1 MKRKIIGE
9 GSYGCVHRPSIY
21 CKTIPSPGFNYK
33 TYVSKLMKTKNAKKE
48 LAEFLIIGKIDP
60 TNKYHLGQPI
70 LCKPDISEPSV
81 KNDID
86 NCKYINSNN
95 IKINEDKYSLLVLKY
110 GGPDLKIFCLNYIK
124 KYLKTHKT
132 ERTDKFWLEVHNLI
146 KGIKFFKDNGIIH
159 NDIKPQNILFNTTN
173 GKMKYI
179 DFGLTRTKKE
189 IINSSLNNQNYLSI
203 FHWSYPFDCAF
214 MDIAEYNKYKQF
226 NNKTQIKKSLSE
238 LIVNNSATQT
248 PTNSFNLPISKPSS
262 FKILFT
268 YINPDNTIPNSSTQY
283 AYINSFFDGFDKMIN
298 DNDYDFVVNHIA
310 DSIDVFGLGFS
321 LQFMANCFK
330 QLNALS
336 LEDYTR
342 LSSFFH
348 KMYDFNPLTRVINI
362 DTLLSEYENILL
374 EIGILMRL
382 NKSFKNN
389 NIVNKAPAPHS
400 IMSVSKIDEKSRPKH
415 LSAELQN
422 FADKDPISKEQKIT
436 KKNKKCKRNRR
447 TNKCVKTFVGGYL
460 GKTKR
465 KTLKHKLGYRTHN

>member
-1 MKRKIIGE
+1 
-9 GSYGCVHRPSIY
+9 
-21 CKTIPSPGFNYK
+21 
-33 TYVSKLMKTKNAKKE
+33 MKTKNAKKE

-159 NDIKPQNILFNTTN
+159 NDIKPQNILFNTTT

-283 AYINSFFDGFDKMIN
+283 AYINTFFDGFNKMIN

-330 QLNALS
+330 QLKALS

-400 IMSVSKIDEKSRPKH
+400 IMSVSKIEEKSHPKH
-415 LSAELQN
+415 LSAELN
-422 FADKDPISKEQKIT
+422 EFANKDPISKEQKIT

-465 KTLKHKLGYRTHN
+465 KTLKQK

>member
-1 MKRKIIGE
+1 
-9 GSYGCVHRPSIY
+9 
-21 CKTIPSPGFNYK
+21 
-33 TYVSKLMKTKNAKKE
+33 MKTKNAKKE

>member
-465 KTLKHKLGYRTHN
+465 KTLKQK